1 MRKVLL
7 TGCAGFVG
15 SNFIPILLEKY
26 EIIGTDSFEKNG
38 KRENI
43 KEFLNHPNFTFIEQN
58 LEENFNKTLKEEI
71 SKVDVIFNLA
81 SMSSVEDSIHDP
93 STTVLNNVK
102 LMLNLLDNCKDKKII
117 HLSSDEVY
125 GESIN
130 YAHGENYIYAPSNP
144 YAASKAMQ
152 ENLLFSYWRTYNSK
166 IIICN
171 TINLLG
177 IKQTDN
183 KFIPL
188 LVKKIMQDEEIDIYM
203 VKRKI
208 GSRIYMDVRNIAD
221 AFIFIDENIEQN
233 NFLYQNRKEKP
244 LKINIVDEREKKISN
259 INMTRKISLILD
271 KHFNYNLKEITESE
285 IRPGYDRMYKIKG
298 NFLKKM
304 GWQPK
309 YQTKDSLEEIINW
322 YRKKYSEYE
331 I

>member
-15 SNFIPILLEKY
+15 SNSIPLLLDKY
-26 EIIGTDSFEKNG
+26 HIIGTDCFHKNAT
-38 KRENI
+38 KENI
-43 KEFLNHPNFTFIEQN
+43 KEFLDHPNFTFIEQD
-58 LEENFNKTLKEEI
+58 LTENFNKNLKEKI
-71 SKVDVIFNLA
+71 RDIDVVFNLA
-81 SMSSVEDSIHDP
+81 SMSSVEDSISNP
-93 STTVLNNVK
+93 SETVINNVK
-102 LMLNLLDNCKDKKII
+102 LMLNLLDHCKDKKII

-125 GESIN
+125 GESLN
-130 YAHGENYIYAPSNP
+130 YAHSENYIYAPSNP

-152 ENLLFSYWRTYNSK
+152 ENLLFSYWRTYGLK

-208 GSRIYMDVRNIAD
+208 GYRIYMDVRNIAD
-221 AFIFIDENIEQN
+221 AFVFIDENINPN
-233 NFLYQNRKEKP
+233 NFSYQNKKEKP
-244 LKINIVDEREKKISN
+244 LKINIIDEREKKISN
-259 INMTRKISLILD
+259 INIARKISTILD
-271 KHFNYNLKEITESE
+271 KHFSFNLKEMTDSE

-298 NFLKKM
+298 NVLKEM
-304 GWQPK
+304 GWEPK
-309 YQTKDSLEEIINW
+309 YHTKDSLEEITKW
-322 YRKKYSEYE
+322 YRTKYSEYE